1 MNLPHLQYNFTK
13 QIALVVTKKEKD
25 APSLNFHYLPFLWNF
40 KETILVNRYTYIDT
54 QFPDVAD
61 SRTRFTY
68 TMTSPQLNSI
78 SIARRKKEE
87 GNRRKVSFLPG
98 LVFPLCSWSAPRGM
112 FLKLVRIG
120 VMHGA
125 GSF

>member
-13 QIALVVTKKEKD
+13 QIALVVTKKRYAFPEFPLFAISIKFSRNHFSKQIYIYRYPIFRRCGFKD
-25 APSLNFHYLPFLWNF
+25 TFHIHDDL
-40 KETILVNRYTYIDT
+40 
-54 QFPDVAD
+54 
-61 SRTRFTY
+61 
-68 TMTSPQLNSI
+68 PQLNSI
-78 SIARRKKEE
+78 SIAWRKKEE